1 MARQLRI
8 YFEGAWYHVMNRGI
22 NRQNIFFSNKQKYK
36 FLKLLGEIKKIYG
49 IEIHAYCLMSNH
61 YHLIIHTPRANIS
74 DAMKYLNA
82 NYAKF
87 VNFDMKR
94 DGPLFKGRFK
104 AIVISAYDY
113 LIRLSRYIHL
123 NPREAN
129 LVVSLS
135 TYKWSSY
142 PSYIGKAM
150 TPEWLS
156 TLEIINRFGELDFF
170 VSYKKFVESDL
181 IIDIPDYNQNSN
193 LLPVLGSNEFRQMI
207 DWYVKNRSLS
217 AEIVGADRILV
228 PPKISEIV
236 RVVSQ
241 HFNLDEKHICDP
253 SRGTKN
259 CARRITIYICRDLGG
274 YSLPEIAKV
283 MGGISYKGVSN
294 AICRIKS
301 NVAEI
306 TIANK
311 LIIQLRSGAKSISE
325 TKRNEDS

>member
-22 NRQNIFFSNKQKYK
+22 NRQNIFFNNKQKYK
-36 FLKLLGEIKKIYG
+36 FLKLLGEIKRIYG

-82 NYAKF
+82 KYAQF

-104 AIVISAYDY
+104 AIVISADDY

-129 LVVSLS
+129 LVTSLS

-142 PSYIGKAM
+142 PSYIGK
-150 TPEWLS
+150 TIPPEWLS
-156 TLEIINRFGELDFF
+156 TLEIINRFGKLYFII
-170 VSYKKFVESDL
+170 SYKKFVESDL
-181 IIDIPDYNQNSN
+181 AIDISDYNKNSK
-193 LLPVLGSNEFRQMI
+193 LPPVLGSNEFRQMI
-207 DWYVKNRSLS
+207 DRHVKNHSLS
-217 AEIVGADRILV
+217 AEIIGANRILV
-228 PPKISEIV
+228 PPKIPEIV
-236 RVVSQ
+236 RAVSLY
-241 HFNLDEKHICDP
+241 FNLNEELICNP

-259 CARRITIYICRDLGG
+259 CARRIAIYICRDLGG
-274 YSLPEIAKV
+274 YSLPEIAKA
-283 MGGISYKGVSN
+283 MGSISYKGISN
-294 AICRIKS
+294 AICRLKS
-301 NVAEI
+301 SSREL

-311 LIIQLRSGAKSISE
+311 LIIQLKSGSKSISE
-325 TKRNEDS
+325 TKKNEDN